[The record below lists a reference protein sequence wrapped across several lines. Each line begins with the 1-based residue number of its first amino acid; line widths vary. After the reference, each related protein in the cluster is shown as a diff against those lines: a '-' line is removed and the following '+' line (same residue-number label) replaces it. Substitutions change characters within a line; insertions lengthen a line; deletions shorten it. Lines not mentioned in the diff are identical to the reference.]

1 MNIEDFVYSLGYRV
15 TEEGKLINPKG
26 KVINGSIR
34 HKNRKYSTLSFNIKF
49 GEKKKNISAA
59 VSDRLIADARLCT
72 QCSRVRSYFLTSYH
86 NIKRFYA

>member
-1 MNIEDFVYSLGYRV
+1 MNIEEFVYSLGYRV

-49 GEKKKNISAA
+49 GEN
-59 VSDRLIADARLCT
+59 T
-72 QCSRVRSYFLTSYH
+72 RS
-86 NIKRFYA
+86 I